1 VARFKVVHETR
12 YDYVD
17 HVTACHNETHLTPRQ
32 TDRQRLLSHIIEIEP
47 RPDGVAER
55 VDFFGNTVR
64 YFAIER
70 LHDALAVVATS
81 EVAVAPVDAQLGLSA
96 TASWEV
102 AAKRTATELDDV
114 TLEARQYAL
123 DSPLVSATPAMTEY
137 ASPSFPPG
145 RPTVEAVLDLTHR
158 IHADFAFDA
167 GFTTL
172 ATPVLEV
179 LAHRRGVCQDFAHL
193 AIAALRGHGLAA
205 RYVSGYL
212 ETTPPDGADRLVGV
226 DASHAWVS
234 VFVPDLGWLDL
245 DPTND
250 LVPSDRH
257 ITTAWGRDYSDVTPL
272 KGVIYTSATEQD
284 LTVSV
289 DVVRLD

>member
-1 VARFKVVHETR
+1 MARFRIVHETR
-12 YDYVD
+12 YDYVSD
-17 HVTACHNETHLTPRQ
+17 VTACHNETHLTPRQ

-47 RPDGVAER
+47 QPDGLADR
-55 VDFFGNTVR
+55 TDFFGNRVR
-64 YFAIER
+64 YFAIEHP
-70 LHDALAVVATS
+70 HDALVVTATS
-81 EVAVAPVDAQLGLSA
+81 EVAVAPVDAQLGLSG

-102 AAKRTATELDDV
+102 AAQRTAAELDDA
-114 TLEARQYAL
+114 TLDARQYAL
-123 DSPLVSATPAMTEY
+123 DSPLVGVAPAITGY
-137 ASPSFPPG
+137 AAPSFAPG

-158 IHADFAFDA
+158 IHEDFAFDA

-212 ETTPPDGADRLVGV
+212 ETTPPEGGDRLVGV

-234 VFVPDLGWLDL
+234 VYVPGLGWLDL

-272 KGVIYTSATEQD
+272 KGVIYTAASEQD
-284 LTVSV
+284 LAVAV